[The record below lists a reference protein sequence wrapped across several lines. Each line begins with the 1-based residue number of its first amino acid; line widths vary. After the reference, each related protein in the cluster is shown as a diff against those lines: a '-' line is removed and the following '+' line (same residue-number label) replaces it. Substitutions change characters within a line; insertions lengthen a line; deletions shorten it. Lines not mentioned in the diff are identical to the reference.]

1 MKKQPPLPP
10 LTPAQRTAWWDAL
23 KAVARADG
31 EFSAKEKALLNA
43 WAERLEVVL
52 ELRETKRADVRR
64 LTRTFKKEEERV
76 AVFHSLTELA
86 TCDGDYRDEE
96 DLWLNDLALAW
107 WPPEANI
114 LRDLDAAQAR
124 ALWLGLCAIAFC
136 DGVVSGRERHMLAN
150 WRERLNVPKRLD
162 RAPGRGLD
170 DLVSAFDRDEERTAV
185 CELLHALATCDGDLK
200 PEERAVLED
209 LMRRWRI
216 SLPR

>member
-10 LTPAQRTAWWDAL
+10 LTPAQRAAWWDAL
-23 KAVARADG
+23 KAVACADG
-31 EFSAKEKALLNA
+31 AVSAKEKALLTA
-43 WAERLEVVL
+43 WAGRLEVEL
-52 ELRETKRADVRR
+52 ELRETKSADVRR

-76 AVFHSLTELA
+76 AVFNSLAEMA

-96 DLWLNDLALAW
+96 DEWLNDLALSW
-107 WPPEANI
+107 WPPESQL
-114 LRDLDAAQAR
+114 LRDLDEAQAR

-136 DGVVSGRERHMLAN
+136 DGVVSGRERHILAN

-185 CELLHALATCDGDLK
+185 CELLLALATCDGDLK
-200 PEERAVLED
+200 PEEREVLGD
-209 LMRRWRI
+209 LTKRWKLP
-216 SLPR
+216 LPR